1 MTKNTLTINSLCM
14 EAQAFSDWES
24 RHAEPTLFGVTDGKA
39 VGTYLEH
46 KFKWHLQERYDFALG
61 NSANG
66 IDFPSLGV
74 DMKVTSIKQ
83 PQSSCPF
90 KSARQKVYGLGY
102 GLIVFVYDKA
112 DDPVSRSAT
121 LRITDTIFVEHQRTA
136 DFQMTKGLR
145 QIVEN
150 DGNEEDLMAFM
161 YEKNLP
167 VDDIELNNLAEEILR
182 NKPEQGYLTISNA
195 LQWRLQYARV
205 IEKAGSE
212 SGLHSIYK
220 SLRLPV

>member
-1 MTKNTLTINSLCM
+1 MTRRALTIDLLCK
-14 EAQAFSDWES
+14 EAQTFSDLES
-24 RHAEPTLFGVTDGKA
+24 KHAEPALFGVTDGKA

-46 KFKWHLQERYDFALG
+46 KFRTHLQERYDFAQG

-66 IDFPSLGV
+66 IDFPDLDV

-90 KSARQKVYGLGY
+90 KSARQKIYGLGY

-112 DDPVSRSAT
+112 DNPAIRVAT
-121 LRITDTIFVEHQRTA
+121 LRITDTVFVESQRTA
-136 DFQMTKGLR
+136 DFQMTRGLR

-150 DGNEEDLMAFM
+150 EGNEEDLMAFM
-161 YEKNLP
+161 AEKNLP
-167 VDDIELNNLAEEILR
+167 VDEIELKNLAEEILR

-195 LQWRLQYARV
+195 LQWRLQYGRV
-205 IEKAGSE
+205 IERAGNE
-212 SGLHSIYK
+212 FGVRSIYK
-220 SLRLPV
+220 STPFSL